1 MCIAPVSVNC
11 LSAETLRGRGEKRE
25 KRKEQRAKSKEKK
38 AKRGEQK
45 EEGFEEREG
54 QRQGGQYL
62 DTTAQKG
69 PLHF

>member
-1 MCIAPVSVNC
+1 MLLCLAPVSIKC

-25 KRKEQRAKSKEKK
+25 KRKEQK